1 MTRQRGYVIDRS
13 PPSPARLTAAAR
25 ATTIRRAMVSATGRR
40 RWPARVAGLL
50 GTAALLGS
58 GVAIA
63 VMVMPSPSE
72 EREAPAATPV
82 DDGAAVKEPPPK
94 PKLTPGQRRA
104 RRAAIEML
112 AGEGFEPVRLGDYRF
127 DRELRVLIGRPAD
140 DDEGPRRAF
149 FFVKREFIGF
159 DSDAPS
165 SNLRVARGTQRSIT
179 LAYGMYTPGDRVCCP
194 SGGTERV
201 QFAWDGFTLAPQ
213 SELPDPFVRT
223 PIEG

>member
-1 MTRQRGYVIDRS
+1 MDR
-13 PPSPARLTAAAR
+13 PAPAAACLTAAAR

-72 EREAPAATPV
+72 EREAPAATPA
-82 DDGAAVKEPPPK
+82 DEGAAAKAEPPK

-112 AGEGFEPVRLGDYRF
+112 AGEGFEPVRLRDYDF

-140 DDEGPRRAF
+140 DDDGARRAF
-149 FFVKREFIGF
+149 FFVRREFVGY
-159 DSDAPS
+159 DSDSPS
-165 SNLRVARGTQRSIT
+165 SNLRVTRGKQRSVT
-179 LAYGMYTPGDRVCCP
+179 LAYGVYSPGDRRCCP
-194 SGGTERV
+194 NGGTVRV
-201 QFAWDGFTLAPQ
+201 RFVWDGFTLAPQ
-213 SELPDPFVRT
+213 SELPDPFVRI